1 MSQYDFMKNLD
12 HCWVCHETS
21 SLHEHHII
29 PQAYGGVDG
38 PTVTLC
44 ATCHNGVHHVAD
56 GRIEMQPTSWN
67 EGDRDTRGKWLV
79 NAIIQARIVASKS
92 ANKRVIVTLEL
103 SANEATML
111 DRIKQST
118 GSNSRVNTL
127 KDLIKLTYQRL
138 TIR

>member
-1 MSQYDFMKNLD
+1 MSQYETMKNLD
-12 HCWVCHETS
+12 HCWVCTDSS

-56 GRIEMQPTSWN
+56 GREEMKPTSWN
-67 EGDRDTRGKWLV
+67 TKEKLGKGQWLV
-79 NAIIQARIVASKS
+79 SAIVQARILASTS
-92 ANKRVIVTLEL
+92 TNKRVIVTLEL

-111 DRIKQST
+111 DRVSQATGSTSRQST
-118 GSNSRVNTL
+118 L
-127 KDLIKLTYQRL
+127 KNLLHQTYQRL

>member
-1 MSQYDFMKNLD
+1 MSQYDSMKNLD
-12 HCWVCHETS
+12 HCWVCTDTS

-56 GRIEMQPTSWN
+56 GREEMKPTSWSIQ
-67 EGDRDTRGKWLV
+67 ERLSRGMGLV
-79 NAIIQARIVASKS
+79 NAIVHARILASKS
-92 ANKRVIVTLEL
+92 TNKRVIVTLEL

-111 DRIKQST
+111 DRIKQAT
-118 GSNSRVNTL
+118 GSTSRVSTL
-127 KDLIKLTYQRL
+127 KDLLHQTYQRL

>member
-1 MSQYDFMKNLD
+1 MTKYDNIKNLN
-12 HCWVCHETS
+12 HCWVCHDAS

-56 GRIEMQPTSWN
+56 GRVDMQPTSWN
-67 EGDRDTRGKWLV
+67 ETERLHRAQWLV
-79 NAIIQARIVASKS
+79 SAIAQARIVASKS

-103 SANEATML
+103 SANEAKML
-111 DRIKQST
+111 DRIKQSI
-118 GSNSRVNTL
+118 GSTSRVDTL
-127 KDLIKLTYQRL
+127 RTLLKQTYQRL